1 MSVDEKHRQKVQDLN
16 NAPNKLNTLHSKRTC
31 LVQQQNETQN
41 IFDRLMLDEQIHD
54 VDIQIR
60 SIKDDTQLRYVFQVY
75 SVLDNH
81 NKSFRPDEQFTKLRN
96 GNGNGKDK
104 EPVDRKHEQTEPE
117 AQEDRFTLTSFVE
130 KKSTNKR
137 GQFLEK
143 YMATV
148 GGSNCGASAGVSSFS
163 HNQSSGNRS
172 GPSTAF
178 ASASSTR
185 TPTCVDCGIP
195 MRLAPNESYVVCAQ
209 CGNQNVHFEP
219 TVSGL
224 TYEQEV
230 NSDCSQTFAYKRIN
244 HLRELLAQLQA
255 KERSEIPPSVID
267 AVRLEFKKSRMHQ
280 ASDVTQP
287 RVRSFLKKLGLNK
300 YYEHARQIGNQL
312 SGRPPPV
319 ITAELYET
327 LVNMFHDIQE
337 PFERCCPKGRKNFFS
352 YSYILY
358 KFCELLGETEMM
370 TLFPLLKS
378 REKLYQQDCIWR
390 DICQITGWTFYKSV

>member
-16 NAPNKLNTLHSKRTC
+16 NAPSKLNTLHSKRTC
-31 LVQQQNETQN
+31 LVQQKNETQN
-41 IFDRLMLDEQIHD
+41 IFDRLLLDEQIHD

-60 SIKDDTQLRYVFQVY
+60 SIEDDTQLRYVFQVY

-81 NKSFRPDEQFTKLRN
+81 NKSFRPDEQFTKL
-96 GNGNGKDK
+96 GKDK
-104 EPVDRKHEQTEPE
+104 DPVDRDRDRDRDQTRDGLEQEDR
-117 AQEDRFTLTSFVE
+117 DRFTLTSFVE

-148 GGSNCGASAGVSSFS
+148 GASSGSGSSGSGSSAFADPGASA
-163 HNQSSGNRS
+163 
-172 GPSTAF
+172 
-178 ASASSTR
+178 SASCTR

-378 REKLYQQDCIWR
+378 REKLYQQDCIWK